1 MGDRETLIKISKIL
15 RRLLLLP
22 YGACGEI
29 APRKGTTR
37 RECYRALWEIQELL
51 QTRKLFFSLPPK
63 TNADRIRSMTDEELA
78 EVIKNPCD
86 IGLHMPNEWCKKR
99 DCGYQ
104 CSLDWLKQEASK

>member
-15 RRLLLLP
+15 RRLLLVP

-51 QTRKLFFSLPPK
+51 QTRKFFFSLPPQS
-63 TNADRIRSMTDEELA
+63 NADRIRSMTDEELA
-78 EVIKNPCD
+78 EAMLDCFAAFYDVEWSKQD
-86 IGLHMPNEWCKKR
+86 ILN
-99 DCGYQ
+99 
-104 CSLDWLKQEASK
+104 WLKQEASE